1 MMKKNLK
8 SEDRAAVPTN
18 RSVTGKY
25 QSIKL
30 GIDWHAHEYR
40 VVRIIDNAGPEPA
53 QRFSPERFLHWA
65 RKQGQLAER
74 VHSCY
79 EAGAGGYVLH
89 RQLSELGVENLVVA
103 PRKLDRDRKGVVND
117 SRDARELALDLDRY
131 VRGNAKALQRVHVPS
146 PEQEQ
151 RRQRSRQRD
160 QLAAH
165 RLSLAAQGRLLLLGQ
180 GWRESNHW
188 WKPGRWER
196 LQPQLPDWL
205 SQALEVFRRLVLA
218 VDRELEALT
227 RSVQETVARA
237 VRPVGLGALT
247 LAQIEAEVVDWQRFG
262 NRKAPGSYAGL
273 VGGVSASGGYHCDLS
288 ITKAGNGRLRRSLI
302 EAAWRWVVYQ
312 PKSRLMQRWGGILR
326 NPRAHKRQRKR
337 AIVAVARSLLV
348 DVWRW
353 RTGRAT
359 PEQLGWVMLQAPATA
374 A

>member
-8 SEDRAAVPTN
+8 AQKRAAVQAD
-18 RSVTGKY
+18 RSVTPKY

-40 VVRIIDNAGPEPA
+40 VVRIIENAGPEPA
-53 QRFSPERFLHWA
+53 QRFTPEGFLKWVK
-65 RKQGQLAER
+65 KQGQLAQK

-89 RQLSELGVENLVVA
+89 RQLSELGVGNVVVA

-131 VRGNAKALQRVHVPS
+131 VRGNAKALRPVRVPTL
-146 PEQEQ
+146 EQEQ

-160 QLAAH
+160 QMAAH

-188 WKPGRWER
+188 WKSGRWQR
-196 LQPQLPDWL
+196 LEGQLPEWL
-205 SQALEVFRRLVLA
+205 SEALEVFRRLILA
-218 VDRELEALT
+218 VDQELGALT
-227 RSVQETVARA
+227 RTVEKSAPK
-237 VRPVGLGALT
+237 VRPKGLGALT
-247 LAQIEAEVVDWQRFG
+247 LEQIEAEVVAWERFG

-273 VGGVSASGGYHCDLS
+273 VGGVSASGGYHCDLA
-288 ITKAGNGRLRRSLI
+288 ITKAGNGRLRRNLI

-312 PKSRLMQRWGGILR
+312 PQSRLMQRWGGILY
-326 NPRAHKRQRKR
+326 NPKAHKRQRKR

-348 DVWRW
+348 DLWRW
-353 RTGRAT
+353 RTGRVT
-359 PEQLGWVMLQAPATA
+359 PEQLGWVMVEAPAA
-374 A
+374 AN